1 MWLVLPLKDFVQAKQ
16 RLSGCLSVSE
26 RRTLFQHM
34 VEDVLAVLSSVPACE
49 RLLIVSDDPAAHLL
63 AEHFGAECW
72 PEAELG
78 RGLNAV
84 LEATLARIAS
94 LPSAP
99 QNVMIVHGDLPLINA
114 AELSALVARQAEA
127 AVPAMVIATD
137 RHRRGSNVL
146 LMPLRQRISLHYGEH
161 SLAAHR
167 RAAQRA
173 GLELLVQCSEGL
185 ASDID
190 TRDDLL
196 ALVERAADDSAGQH
210 LAPQTMSYLQGSG
223 IARRLQQ
230 MNPPADQRSEELR
243 GNGPN

>member
-34 VEDVLAVLSSVPACE
+34 VEDVLAVLSSLPACE

-63 AEHFGAECW
+63 AEHFGADCW

-78 RGLNAV
+78 KGLNAV

-99 QNVMIVHGDLPLINA
+99 ENVMIVHGDLPLINA
-114 AELSALVARQAEA
+114 AELSTLVARQAETGG
-127 AVPAMVIATD
+127 PALAIATD
-137 RHRRGSNVL
+137 RHGSGSNVL
-146 LMPLRQRISLHYGEH
+146 LMPLRQRISLHYGEQ
-161 SLAAHR
+161 SLMAHR
-167 RAAQRA
+167 RAAQSA
-173 GLELLVQCSEGL
+173 GLELLVQRSEGL

-196 ALVERAADDSAGQH
+196 ALVSRAAGDGEQQSV
-210 LAPQTMSYLQGSG
+210 APQTMRYLHSSG
-223 IARRLQQ
+223 IARRLKQ
-230 MNPPADQRSEELR
+230 MSPVADQRAGEL
-243 GNGPN
+243 GG